1 MSRKRSNL
9 KDDPQ
14 LARLSGWLVLDKPSG
29 PTSRDLLN
37 QIQKRW
43 RNLKIGHA
51 GTLDPLASGLLLV
64 AVGSATRLVEF
75 SHRLDKTYE
84 ARIRL
89 GATSPTDDADG
100 PWETNPNAVEVTLER
115 IQHEIQA
122 LIGPEVMQIPPA
134 YSAIH
139 TNGKRSYELARQGR
153 AVELASRPVR
163 IDRISVTGFE
173 WPFLDVVVD
182 CGAGTYIRSIARDL
196 GAALGVGGMIETLRR
211 TRIGPFDVNHSV
223 DLAEIDSLDAISE
236 ILVPAIVAISDWPV
250 MKLNDEQMKDLLHGK
265 RLNALPQLSVMAAG
279 SEVAMIDQS
288 GTLVGLGRIEG
299 LDDQAMIQPF
309 RVFAQPVAQL

>member
-100 PWETNPNAVEVTLER
+100 PWETNPDAVEVTLER

-122 LIGPEVMQIPPA
+122 LTGPEVMQIPPA

-139 TNGKRSYELARQGR
+139 TNGKRSYELARQGQ

-163 IDRISVTGFE
+163 IDRISVTGFQ

-196 GAALGVGGMIETLRR
+196 GAALSVGGMIETLRR

-223 DLAEIDSLDAISE
+223 DLAEIVSPDAISE

-265 RLNALPQLSVMAAG
+265 RLNALPQLSVMSTG
-279 SEVAMIDQS
+279 TEVAMIDKS
-288 GTLVGLGRIEG
+288 GSLVGLGRIEG

-309 RVFAQPVAQL
+309 RVFAQSVAQL

>member
-1 MSRKRSNL
+1 LSRKRSNL
-9 KDDPQ
+9 KDDPE

-43 RNLKIGHA
+43 RSLKIGHA

-64 AVGSATRLVEF
+64 AIGSATRLVEF
-75 SHRLDKTYE
+75 SHRLDKSYE

-100 PWETNPNAVEVTLER
+100 PWEANPTAVEVSLER
-115 IQHEIQA
+115 IHQEILV
-122 LIGPEVMQIPPA
+122 LIGPEVMQVPPA
-134 YSAIH
+134 FSAIH
-139 TNGKRSYELARQGR
+139 TNGKRSYELARQGQ
-153 AVELASRPVR
+153 AVELAARPVR
-163 IDRISVTGFE
+163 IDRISVTSYQ

-211 TRIGPFDVNHSV
+211 TSIGPFHLNQFV
-223 DLAEIDSLDAISE
+223 DLDEIGSPAAISE

-250 MKLNDEQMKDLLHGK
+250 VKLNDEQMKDLVHGK
-265 RLNALPQLSVMAAG
+265 RLKDLPLQSAIVAG
-279 SEVAMIDQS
+279 TEVAMIDRS
-288 GTLVGLGRIEG
+288 DSLVGLGRLEE
-299 LDDQAMIQPF
+299 LDDQVVIQPF
-309 RVFAQPVAQL
+309 RVFAQPTSQL